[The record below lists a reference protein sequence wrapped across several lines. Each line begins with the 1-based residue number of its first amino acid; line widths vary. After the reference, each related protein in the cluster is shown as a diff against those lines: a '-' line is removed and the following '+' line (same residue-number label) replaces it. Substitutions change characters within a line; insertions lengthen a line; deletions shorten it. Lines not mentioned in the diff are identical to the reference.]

1 MAFNWNISSPW
12 RVLALIAALAALPL
26 LEAVADVASPDIVCL
41 NAKVVTLGSSTTSVA
56 QAFAI
61 SGGRFVAVGSD
72 KEVLA
77 LAGPRTRKL
86 DLAGRM
92 VVPGLIEAHAHPDS
106 AAVSE
111 LDGEIPDAASIPAL
125 LAWVEKQAKSKPK
138 GAWIIHPKMFPTR
151 LAEMRQP
158 TLSELDAA
166 APDHPVFLNGSY
178 GGVINSAAMK
188 ASVITAATEEPGILK
203 DSNGQPNGIIRYT
216 AFPLLKYERPKPPPF
231 RERAVAVAAL
241 FERYHRLG
249 FTGVTIGSTRPED
262 IRLFQY
268 MRRSGL
274 LKIRTFLNILADFPV
289 KGQSLDAIR
298 RQVAALGYSTGFG
311 DEWIRIGAL
320 KTSLDGGILTGTAYM
335 REPWGTRA
343 QEIFGIDDPSYRGL
357 CKLTADELASFV
369 QAGAERGWKMT
380 AHATGGAATD
390 QLLDA
395 FEKVNQ
401 SVPIAPLR
409 CSVIHGNFFTPECI
423 ERMKKLGVIADVQP
437 AWFYK
442 DADAMLAI
450 LGPDQI
456 RSFNAYRSLV
466 RAGVVVSAGSDHMV
480 KLDDMTAVNPYNPW
494 LAIYAMVTR
503 KTERGSLICPEEALT
518 REEALRCYTINN
530 AFASFEEKTKGSI
543 EVGKLADLVVID
555 RDYFECPASEIKKI
569 RSVLTVVGGEV
580 MYSALPDVPA
590 S

>member
-1 MAFNWNISSPW
+1 MAWKWNISAAC
-12 RVLALIAALAALPL
+12 RVLALVAAVAALPL
-26 LEAVADVASPDIVCL
+26 LQAIADVASPDIVCF
-41 NAKVVTLGSSTTSVA
+41 NGKVVTLDSSPGVVSAV
-56 QAFAI
+56 AI

-86 DLAGRM
+86 DLKRRM
-92 VVPGLIEAHAHPDS
+92 VLPGLIEAHGHPDA

-111 LDGEIPDAASIPAL
+111 LEGEIPDIGSIPAL
-125 LAWVEKQAKSKPK
+125 LAWVEKEAKSKPK

-158 TLSELDAA
+158 TLSELDRV

-188 ASVITAATEEPGILK
+188 ASGITAATDDAGISK
-203 DSNGQPNGIIRYT
+203 DSKGQPNGIISYT
-216 AFPLLKYERPKPPPF
+216 AFPLLNHERSKPLPF
-231 RERAVAVAAL
+231 REQALALAAL
-241 FERYHRLG
+241 LDRYHSVG
-249 FTGVTIGSTRPED
+249 FTGVTIGSVRPED

-268 MRRSGL
+268 MRQSGL
-274 LKIRTFLNILADFPV
+274 LKMRLFLNILVDFSIE
-289 KGQSLDAIR
+289 GQSLDEISR
-298 RQVAALGYSTGFG
+298 KVAALGYSTGFG

-357 CKLTADELASFV
+357 SKLSTDELTRFV
-369 QAGAERGWKMT
+369 EAGAERGWKMT

-390 QLLDA
+390 QLLEA
-395 FEKVNQ
+395 FERVNQ
-401 SVPIAPLR
+401 AVPLAPLR
-409 CSVIHGNFFTPECI
+409 CSVIHGNFFTPDCI
-423 ERMKKLGVIADVQP
+423 ARMKNLGVIADVQP

-450 LGPDQI
+450 IGPERI
-456 RSFNAYRSLV
+456 KSFNAYRSLI

-503 KTERGSLICPEEALT
+503 KTERGSVICPEEALT
-518 REEALRCYTINN
+518 REEALRCYTINS

-543 EVGKLADLVVID
+543 KVGKLADLVVID
-555 RDYFECPASEIKKI
+555 RDYLECPAADIRKI

-580 MYSALPDVPA
+580 VYSALPDVPA
-590 S
+590 SE